1 MQDAIMKGNGNSRYL
16 KTVGEAL
23 SLYPTYEDFMQAMVA
38 GIFPVDF
45 NGINKDGW
53 TQLGTLL
60 NKANL
65 LSDTVIS
72 TLGLSTGVNST
83 PNDAFNVLANIG
95 NVHVWRKTVVAEEE
109 VPAGYT
115 LGPVEANKVLAQ
127 SSSNWGNSYAAFTV
141 ASSITVDDGG
151 NVTMN
156 DTSGVE
162 IWQGYFDPNKGEDN
176 LLGKFIQFSHVS
188 ADHISS
194 DLETGVYFIPSNAT
208 FIRDHSSA
216 PFYTKISACQKV
228 NAYPLTPAG
237 THVTYLTSVNRN
249 AYQEGDDAKEAGYV
263 LGDMVSGYLFAS
275 AWTGNASNYYSE
287 TIKVSDT
294 GTLTQENVKSYTAN
308 ATNDSW
314 VSNIQSA
321 IRGKFITVSGE
332 KDNGGSEGTDLVYIP
347 DDAIVSYFENG
358 VSLGYP
364 YNYGF
369 LVNKM
374 QQVTGYPAIPAGTTI
389 EYLGVL
395 GEKSK
400 IQVLSYVGTGTS
412 GEANPCSVT
421 ASFPIKALFFLGYIG
436 EFGMDPSYLG
446 VGNGYWGDGDVGI
459 MFSKCLTTAFTNH
472 IGFDANGKT
481 SFGKKSADGKTFY
494 WYNKTSAVT
503 NDSGSLYYFLA
514 LG

>member
-1 MQDAIMKGNGNSRYL
+1 
-16 KTVGEAL
+16 
-23 SLYPTYEDFMQAMVA
+23 MQAMVA

-95 NVHVWRKTVVAEEE
+95 NVHVWRKTVKTDEKI
-109 VPAGYT
+109 PATYS
-115 LGPVEANKVLAQ
+115 LGPEEGK
-127 SSSNWGNSYAAFTV
+127 AALTYPQTPSTQ
-141 ASSITVDDGG
+141 ASFHYGKTITVDDNGTITINGEQTLSLNSDDSSVQKGNNLKGNFFYCDPSSTIGG
-151 NVTMN
+151 EN
-156 DTSGVE
+156 E
-162 IWQGYFDPNKGEDN
+162 F
-176 LLGKFIQFSHVS
+176 
-188 ADHISS
+188 
-194 DLETGVYFIPSNAT
+194 ETGPGNVYFIPSDAT
-208 FIRDHSSA
+208 ISREPDTYLDGVI
-216 PFYTKISACQKV
+216 YTSKYQEVRAV
-228 NAYPLTPAG
+228 PAVPPG

-263 LGDMVSGYLFAS
+263 LGEVVTGTFYLTSPQGIARHTQLAYGDANS
-275 AWTGNASNYYSE
+275 
-287 TIKVSDT
+287 IQVSDN
-294 GTLTQENVKSYTAN
+294 GTVSLNGTAITLNVSANMNDVLTTLN
-308 ATNDSW
+308 
-314 VSNIQSA
+314 A
-321 IRGKFITVSGE
+321 IRGKYIEIKEVYSDHWEDISFSKGHVYFVPSDVQIADPVLT
-332 KDNGGSEGTDLVYIP
+332 GGVRVLTL
-347 DDAIVSYFENG
+347 
-358 VSLGYP
+358 
-364 YNYGF
+364 
-369 LVNKM
+369 NKY
-374 QQVTGYPAIPAGTTI
+374 QEVTGYPAIPAGTTI

>member
-1 MQDAIMKGNGNSRYL
+1 
-16 KTVGEAL
+16 
-23 SLYPTYEDFMQAMVA
+23 MQAMVA

-275 AWTGNASNYYSE
+275 AWTGNASNYYYSE

-308 ATNDSW
+308 ATNDSL

>member
-1 MQDAIMKGNGNSRYL
+1 
-16 KTVGEAL
+16 
-23 SLYPTYEDFMQAMVA
+23 MQAMVA